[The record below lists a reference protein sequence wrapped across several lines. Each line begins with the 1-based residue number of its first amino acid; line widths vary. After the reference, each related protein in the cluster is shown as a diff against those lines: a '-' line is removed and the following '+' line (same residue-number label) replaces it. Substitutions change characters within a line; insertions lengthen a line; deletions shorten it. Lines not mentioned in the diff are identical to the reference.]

1 MDLKISPRGRFE
13 IDSGRFT
20 IVTDRSELL
29 SQYLRAAITD
39 QLRSDTFPTITATHL
54 SQNSR
59 LTDFK
64 LEAQRRIVS
73 LVSNSSFA
81 YDFELTGISVDIQRV
96 TEDSILVSI
105 SYNNGSTNTAIVN
118 YSVNGGRLE
127 LEEEL
132 DSPYFISGEARLIE
146 EEVSSSEFI
155 EEIDVSCE
163 PAGAMYI
170 CEQGEEPG
178 SENITIPFAAI
189 PELERIIAKNVEI
202 DGEIYAT
209 LGSRKSRHIGIVY
222 GGDSED
228 VSVLENQSSGVY
240 DSIFLGSVLKNKGT
254 NFKVT
259 AVERVSGNIL
269 LIKYIPSV
277 EDWLIEVSTEEQSE
291 VVVRVT
297 SIEAIDICGTYF
309 YQDSKAVTQVDNYS
323 FPNEAIR
330 GRKFYRLSSI
340 LSPGVYSVYYT
351 GLVKSRYNG
360 SIEEG

>member
-39 QLRSDTFPTITATHL
+39 QLKSDTFPSITASHL
-54 SQNSR
+54 SENSR
-59 LTDFK
+59 LLDFK
-64 LEAQRRIVS
+64 LEAQRRIVN
-73 LVSNSSFA
+73 LVASSPFA
-81 YDFELTGISVDIQRV
+81 YDFELTGIGVNIQRV
-96 TEDSILVSI
+96 NEDSILVSI
-105 SYNNGSTNTAIVN
+105 SYDNGSSNSVIVN

-132 DSPYFISGEARLIE
+132 DTPYFSNGEVRLIE

-163 PAGAMYI
+163 PAGVMFI
-170 CEQGEEPG
+170 CEQGEEPD
-178 SENITIPFAAI
+178 SENLTIPFAAI
-189 PELERIIAKNVEI
+189 PEMDRIIAKNVMIDDEI
-202 DGEIYAT
+202 FPT
-209 LGSRKSRHIGIVY
+209 LGSRKSRFFSVPT
-222 GGDSED
+222 DSEAPIVD
-228 VSVLENQSSGVY
+228 SLY
-240 DSIFLGSVLKNKGT
+240 LDSILLGSVLKNRGT

-259 AVERVSGNIL
+259 GVEQVSGDIR
-269 LIKYIPSV
+269 LIKYIPSI
-277 EDWLIEVSTEEQSE
+277 EDWLIEVSNNNQSE
-291 VVVRVT
+291 VVVKIT
-297 SIEAIDICGTYF
+297 FIEAIDICGTYF

-330 GRKFYRLSSI
+330 GRKFYRLSNI
-340 LSPGVYSVYYT
+340 LSPGIYTVYYT

-360 SIEEG
+360 SIEEV